1 MTPWS
6 SHPRGSI
13 TRTLCPYRVILTP
26 DRTRR
31 TSQSTHPASMI
42 LIRTFRSFLSASLLL
57 LATRLLGQELVFDS
71 PTAARELLGKRDPF
85 IERLSPFDRAARMK
99 TNGPVDEAT
108 FLRFVADSVVEWKP
122 AEIERIRA
130 GFDLIREG
138 LQKTGAPLPPVI
150 HFIQTTGREEGNAP
164 YTRGNAIIV
173 PSGTVR
179 RPSTQLTGMLAHEVF
194 HVLSRSNPALRD
206 RLYAAIG
213 FEPCGEVR
221 HPATLADRRIT
232 NPDAPINAHAIEVSM
247 NGERMHGVPILF
259 STSPTYDAERGGEFF
274 AYLKFE
280 LLLVERTSNGGHRV
294 LSDAAGP
301 RWVPIEKVTGFHE
314 KIGRN
319 TGYILHPEEVLADNF
334 ALMVQGVSDVKSP
347 EILDRIRA
355 AIAK

>member
-1 MTPWS
+1 MVLPR
-6 SHPRGSI
+6 RGSI
-13 TRTLCPYRVILTP
+13 TRTRDTYRVILRS
-26 DRTRR
+26 DRIRR
-31 TSQSTHPASMI
+31 TSQAMPPASMI
-42 LIRTFRSFLSASLLL
+42 PTRTLCSFVSLPLLL

-71 PTAARELLGKRDPF
+71 PSAARELLGKRDAF

-99 TNGPVDEAT
+99 TNGPVDET
-108 FLRFVADSVVEWKP
+108 SFLRFVADSVVEWKP

-138 LQKTGAPLPPVI
+138 LQKTGASLPPVI

-179 RPSTQLTGMLAHEVF
+179 RSSTQLTGMLAHEVF

-221 HPATLADRRIT
+221 HPAALADRRIT
-232 NPDAPINAHAIEVSM
+232 NPDAPINAHAIGISVD
-247 NGERMHGVPILF
+247 GERVHGVPILF

-280 LLLVERTSNGGHRV
+280 LLLVERTPNGGHRV
-294 LSDAAGP
+294 LTDASGP
-301 RWVPIEKVTGFHE
+301 RLVPKEKVMGFHE

-334 ALMVQGVSDVKSP
+334 ALLVQGVSDVKSP
-347 EILDRIRA
+347 EILERIRA
-355 AIAK
+355 AMAK

>member
-1 MTPWS
+1 MT
-6 SHPRGSI
+6 
-13 TRTLCPYRVILTP
+13 LT
-26 DRTRR
+26 
-31 TSQSTHPASMI
+31 STHWP
-42 LIRTFRSFLSASLLL
+42 LLLLSLLL
-57 LATRLLGQELVFDS
+57 LAGRLLGQELVFDTPS
-71 PTAARELLGKRDPF
+71 AARELLGKRDPF

-122 AEIERIRA
+122 GEQDRIRSA
-130 GFDLIREG
+130 FDQIRDG
-138 LQKTGAPLPPVI
+138 LQRTGVPLPSVI

-179 RPSTQLTGMLAHEVF
+179 RPAAQLTGMLAHEVF
-194 HVLSRSNPALRD
+194 HILSRSNPALRD

-221 HPATLADRRIT
+221 HPAILADRRIT
-232 NPDAPINAHAIEVSM
+232 NPDAPINAHAIEVSLD
-247 NGERMHGVPILF
+247 GERVHGVPILF

-280 LLLVERTSNGGHRV
+280 LLLVERTPNGGHRV
-294 LSDAAGP
+294 LTDATGP
-301 RWVPIEKVTGFHE
+301 RMVPIEKVTGFHE

-334 ALMVQGVSDVKSP
+334 ALIVQGITTAKSP
-347 EILDRIRA
+347 EILDRIRGVLG
-355 AIAK
+355 K

>member
-1 MTPWS
+1 MT
-6 SHPRGSI
+6 
-13 TRTLCPYRVILTP
+13 LT
-26 DRTRR
+26 
-31 TSQSTHPASMI
+31 
-42 LIRTFRSFLSASLLL
+42 SAHWPLLLLSLLL
-57 LATRLLGQELVFDS
+57 LVGRLLGQELVFDTPS
-71 PTAARELLGKRDPF
+71 AARELLGKRDPF

-108 FLRFVADSVVEWKP
+108 FLRFVTDSVVEWNS
-122 AEIERIRA
+122 AEQDRIRSA
-130 GFDLIREG
+130 FDQIREG
-138 LQKTGAPLPPVI
+138 LLKTGVPLPSVV

-179 RPSTQLTGMLAHEVF
+179 RPAAQLTGMLAHEVF
-194 HVLSRSNPALRD
+194 HLLSRSNPALRD

-221 HPATLADRRIT
+221 HPATLAERRIT
-232 NPDAPINAHAIEVSM
+232 NPDAPINAHAIEVSLD
-247 NGERMHGVPILF
+247 GERVHGVPILF

-280 LLLVERTSNGGHRV
+280 LLLVERTPDGGHRV
-294 LSDAAGP
+294 LTDATGP
-301 RWVPIEKVTGFHE
+301 RMVPIEKVAGFHE

-334 ALMVQGVSDVKSP
+334 ALIVQGITTAKSP
-347 EILDRIRA
+347 EILDRIRGVLGR
-355 AIAK
+355 

>member
-1 MTPWS
+1 MKTTHLPS
-6 SHPRGSI
+6 MRLP
-13 TRTLCPYRVILTP
+13 
-26 DRTRR
+26 RTRW
-31 TSQSTHPASMI
+31 P
-42 LIRTFRSFLSASLLL
+42 FLSLFLFL
-57 LATRLLGQELVFDS
+57 LAGRLLGQELVFDTPS
-71 PTAARELLGKRDPF
+71 AARELLGKRDPF

-122 AEIERIRA
+122 ADQDRIRA

-138 LQKTGAPLPPVI
+138 LQKTGVPLPPVI

-179 RPSTQLTGMLAHEVF
+179 RPATQLTGMLAHEVF
-194 HVLSRSNPALRD
+194 HILSRSNPTLRD

-232 NPDAPINAHAIEVSM
+232 NPDAPINAHAIEV
-247 NGERMHGVPILF
+247 NLDGERVHGVPILF
-259 STSPTYDAERGGEFF
+259 STSPTYDAVRGGEFF

-280 LLLVERTSNGGHRV
+280 LLLVERTPDGGHRV
-294 LSDAAGP
+294 LSDATGP
-301 RWVPIEKVTGFHE
+301 RMVPIEKVTGFHE

-334 ALMVQGVSDVKSP
+334 ALIVQGITTAKSP
-347 EILDRIRA
+347 EILDRIRGVMGR
-355 AIAK
+355 

>member
-1 MTPWS
+1 MKTTHLPPMRLTS
-6 SHPRGSI
+6 
-13 TRTLCPYRVILTP
+13 TRWPLL
-26 DRTRR
+26 
-31 TSQSTHPASMI
+31 S
-42 LIRTFRSFLSASLLL
+42 LFLFLLVG
-57 LATRLLGQELVFDS
+57 RLSGQELVFDTPS
-71 PTAARELLGKRDPF
+71 AARELLGKRDPF

-122 AEIERIRA
+122 AEQDRIRTA
-130 GFDLIREG
+130 FDQIREG
-138 LQKTGAPLPPVI
+138 LQKTGVPLPPVI

-179 RPSTQLTGMLAHEVF
+179 RPAAQLTGMLAHEVF
-194 HVLSRSNPALRD
+194 HLLSRSNPTLRD

-221 HPATLADRRIT
+221 HPATLADRRLT
-232 NPDAPINAHAIEVSM
+232 NPDAPINAHAIEVSLD
-247 NGERMHGVPILF
+247 GERVHGVPILF
-259 STSPTYDAERGGEFF
+259 SSSPTYDAERGGEFF

-280 LLLVERTSNGGHRV
+280 LLLVERTPDGGHRV
-294 LSDAAGP
+294 LSDVAGP
-301 RWVPIEKVTGFHE
+301 RMVPIEKVTGFHE

-334 ALMVQGVSDVKSP
+334 ALIVQGIATAKSP
-347 EILDRIRA
+347 EILDRIRVA
-355 AIAK
+355 LGK

>member
-1 MTPWS
+1 MTLTS
-6 SHPRGSI
+6 
-13 TRTLCPYRVILTP
+13 TRWP
-26 DRTRR
+26 
-31 TSQSTHPASMI
+31 
-42 LIRTFRSFLSASLLL
+42 FLSLFLFLLVG
-57 LATRLLGQELVFDS
+57 RLSGQELVFDTPS
-71 PTAARELLGKRDPF
+71 AARELLGKRDPF

-122 AEIERIRA
+122 TEQDRIRA
-130 GFDLIREG
+130 GFDMIREG
-138 LQKTGAPLPPVI
+138 LRKTGVPLPPVI
-150 HFIQTTGREEGNAP
+150 HFIQTKGREEGNAP

-179 RPSTQLTGMLAHEVF
+179 RPAAQLTGMLAHEVF
-194 HVLSRSNPALRD
+194 HILSRSNPALRD

-232 NPDAPINAHAIEVSM
+232 NPDAPINAHAIEV
-247 NGERMHGVPILF
+247 NLDGERVHGVPILF

-280 LLLVERTSNGGHRV
+280 LLLVERTPDGGHRV
-294 LSDAAGP
+294 LTVAAGP
-301 RWVPIEKVTGFHE
+301 RMVPIEKVTGFHE

-334 ALMVQGVSDVKSP
+334 ALIVQGITTAKSP
-347 EILDRIRA
+347 EILDRIRGVLGR
-355 AIAK
+355 

>member
-1 MTPWS
+1 MT
-6 SHPRGSI
+6 
-13 TRTLCPYRVILTP
+13 LT
-26 DRTRR
+26 
-31 TSQSTHPASMI
+31 STHWP
-42 LIRTFRSFLSASLLL
+42 LLSLSLLL
-57 LATRLLGQELVFDS
+57 LAGRLLGQELVFDTPS
-71 PTAARELLGKRDPF
+71 AARELLGKRDSF

-122 AEIERIRA
+122 AEQDRIRSA
-130 GFDLIREG
+130 FDQIRDG
-138 LQKTGAPLPPVI
+138 LQKTGVPLPPVI

-164 YTRGNAIIV
+164 YTRGNAIIL

-179 RPSTQLTGMLAHEVF
+179 RPAAQLTGMLAHEVF
-194 HVLSRSNPALRD
+194 HLLSRSNPVLRD

-232 NPDAPINAHAIEVSM
+232 NPDAPINAHAIEVSLD
-247 NGERMHGVPILF
+247 GERVHGVPILF

-280 LLLVERTSNGGHRV
+280 LLLVERTPDGGHRV
-294 LSDAAGP
+294 LTDASGP
-301 RWVPIEKVTGFHE
+301 RMVPIEKVTGFHE

-334 ALMVQGVSDVKSP
+334 ALIVQGITTAKSP
-347 EILDRIRA
+347 EILDRIRGA
-355 AIAK
+355 MGR